1 MSCNNIQSKLSAYV
15 DGEMSGYDMQ
25 DLRAH
30 VNNCKDCQAELYG
43 IKAVQSI
50 LREMPATPEPP
61 SMIELKLEKRVR
73 AYRSNYLRLAFF
85 LAVPAVCLVA
95 ISYLRPN
102 NPKVEDRDL
111 IINRQLSN
119 DQIFDAGND
128 STSGATLV
136 HYTNLESR

>member
-1 MSCNNIQSKLSAYV
+1 MSCNSIQSKLSAYI

-43 IKAVQSI
+43 LKAVQSI

-61 SMIELKLEKRVR
+61 SMVEIKLEKRVK
-73 AYRSNYLRLAFF
+73 AYRSNFFRLAF
-85 LAVPAVCLVA
+85 LLTVPAACMIA
-95 ISYLRPN
+95 ISYMRPN
-102 NPKVEDRDL
+102 PPKVEDRDV

-119 DQIFDAGND
+119 DQIFDAGSD
-128 STSGATLV
+128 STSGASLV
-136 HYTNLESR
+136 HYTNFEGR